1 LLVESEKFNLLTPFY
16 SPFLTELKRGNNRKK
31 NYLHLPS
38 LLKKR
43 GVGGELEKEKDGD
56 DLNKPQNGGIY

>member
-1 LLVESEKFNLLTPFY
+1 MS
-16 SPFLTELKRGNNRKK
+16 
-31 NYLHLPS
+31 
-38 LLKKR
+38 